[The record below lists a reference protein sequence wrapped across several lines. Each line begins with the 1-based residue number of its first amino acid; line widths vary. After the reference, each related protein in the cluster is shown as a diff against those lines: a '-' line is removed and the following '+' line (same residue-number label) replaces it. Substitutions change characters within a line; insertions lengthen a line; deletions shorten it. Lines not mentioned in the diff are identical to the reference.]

1 MRINRKIKIFALAF
15 NSNSSMEGF
24 EVIKTGNHAPA
35 KPTANNNAALSKGDK
50 AMDILSNNFDN
61 ILKLAGDIV
70 DIEKMKVASEA
81 CLKKMAEDRKRIA
94 DEAQA
99 YAVKKRADTNSVVDR
114 MNVIRSI
121 MDDFYA
127 HSQGNLS
134 GDDFCKIITEVVN
147 QMGRIED
154 GIR

>member
-1 MRINRKIKIFALAF
+1 
-15 NSNSSMEGF
+15 MEGF
-24 EVIKTGNHAPA
+24 EIIESGNCTPATTSNSLTVTGNGNI
-35 KPTANNNAALSKGDK
+35 TKGDK
-50 AMDILSNNFDN
+50 AMDMLSDNFEQ
-61 ILKLAGDIV
+61 ILKLAGDI
-70 DIEKMKVASEA
+70 IEIKRMKVASEA
-81 CLKKMAEDRKRIA
+81 CLKKMAEDRKRIV

-114 MNVIRSI
+114 MNVIRS
-121 MDDFYA
+121 MMQDFYA

-147 QMGRIED
+147 QMGRVED